1 MIRRLEELFNKSNR
15 GDDYISKKT
24 LNEAVQQTTYSPKF
38 DYSHIHHIP
47 KVTEDMIGKLKNAM
61 EMKIHV
67 TQHISAPPNQI
78 GTKNQVVVDSVK
90 SGEPKGYESSGM
102 EKPKSEAEMKSE
114 QLLAALEKANAENTE
129 LKQRIQELELKLSA
143 YESNDAGNVGPSVSG
158 VRAELEKAKVVDG
171 VVNN

>member
-1 MIRRLEELFNKSNR
+1 MAYVQYTFLDEIF
-15 GDDYISKKT
+15 T
-24 LNEAVQQTTYSPKF
+24 TEAVQQTTYSPKF

-47 KVTEDMIGKLKNAM
+47 KVTEDMIENLKRAM

-67 TQHISAPPNQI
+67 TQHVSAPANQI
-78 GTKNQVVVDSVK
+78 GTKNQIVVDSVK
-90 SGEPKGYESSGM
+90 SGEPKGYEATGM
-102 EKPKSEAEMKSE
+102 EKPKSEADMKSE
-114 QLLAALEKANAENTE
+114 QLLIALEKANAENIE

-143 YESNDAGNVGPSVSG
+143 YESNGAGNVDPPMSG